1 MLTKTTSPLFLAM
14 ILLAAVGVAQAQSLD
29 NVEFKGVRHYP
40 NEWTDTYEVKFS
52 DVHPELATEI
62 RTEITNY
69 RMGQLQ
75 KARTAKA
82 RGDMNQVRRIEAE
95 TQREVRNY
103 LAEKKAQYPPTR
115 VVIYGAATK
124 SDMRD
129 ALRFLKVGGAQF
141 GKPMHVYVQNGQLTT
156 SLAAPT
162 KYDMPLAAN
171 GGTASSSSRSS
182 SGQRFGGQASGGNG
196 PSFDDLNRQATGGGA
211 GVILDVDVPGHTSNT
226 LFGF

>member
-1 MLTKTTSPLFLAM
+1 MLTKITSPLFLAM
-14 ILLAAVGVAQAQSLD
+14 TLLAAVGTAQAQSLD

-40 NEWTDTYEVKFS
+40 TEWTDTYEVKFS
-52 DVHPELATEI
+52 DVHPERAGEI
-62 RTEITNY
+62 RTEISNY
-69 RMGQLQ
+69 RTAQLQ

-103 LAEKKAQYPPTR
+103 LAEMKAQYPPTR

-162 KYDMPLAAN
+162 KYDMPLTAN
-171 GGTASSSSRSS
+171 SGTASKSSRPSGNSS
-182 SGQRFGGQASGGNG
+182 AGGRASGGNG
-196 PSFDDLNRQATGGGA
+196 PSFDDLNRQASGVGG
-211 GVILDVDVPGHTSNT
+211 GVILDVDVPSHTSNT